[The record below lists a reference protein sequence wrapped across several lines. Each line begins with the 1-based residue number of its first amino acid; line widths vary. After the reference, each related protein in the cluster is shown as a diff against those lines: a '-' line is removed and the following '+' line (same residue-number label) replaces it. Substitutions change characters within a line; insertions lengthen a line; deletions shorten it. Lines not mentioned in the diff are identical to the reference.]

1 MRDVDLLLRLIA
13 FLTRLPTYKG
23 NLKPF
28 LDETH
33 DYYNRRWDTEETG
46 INATVSQIESGLSFL
61 ADCFGTVRAVGRR
74 WDGDRFDGPVNRAVL
89 DVQLASALD
98 PSVRSAVEAK
108 TLDLKVTFIEMSRDN
123 PVFSEAVS
131 GTTKSIVSIRNRY
144 TCWQRAL
151 EDKIGTAVR
160 MPALPNA

>member
-46 INATVSQIESGLSFL
+46 INEMVSQIESGLSFL
-61 ADCFGTVRAVGRR
+61 AECFGDVREVGRR
-74 WDGDRFDGPVNRAVL
+74 LDGDRFDGPVNRAVL

-98 PSVRSAVEAK
+98 LGVRSAVAAK
-108 TLDLKVTFIEMSRDN
+108 TLDLRATFIEMSRDN
-123 PVFSEAVS
+123 PEFSEAIS
-131 GTTKSIVSIRNRY
+131 GTTKSIVSIRSRY
-144 TCWQRAL
+144 RCWQRAL
-151 EDKIGTAVR
+151 EHKIGSSVR